1 MKKHLLLI
9 LIVCF
14 TLVGCNG
21 GNAEKG
27 RVDIKG
33 IIKEVDYEGNKILVE
48 DKHEGLVWVALQE
61 NGDISKYLERQEV
74 VVWIKGGIR
83 ESFPAQADA
92 LNIEFTNPKD

>member
-9 LIVCF
+9 LIVWF

-33 IIKEVDYEGNKILVE
+33 IIKEVDYERNKILVE
-48 DKHEGLVWVALQE
+48 DKHEGLVWVTLQE
-61 NGDISKYLERQEV
+61 NEDISEYLEGQEV

-83 ESFPAQADA
+83 ESSPAQADA

>member
-27 RVDIKG
+27 RADIKG

-48 DKHEGLVWVALQE
+48 DKHEGLIWVALQE
-61 NGDISKYLERQEV
+61 NGEISKYIEGQEV

-83 ESFPAQADA
+83 ESSPAQADA